1 MSPDRRTPRTG
12 DETTTGATTD
22 PKPESVE
29 RIEHDIERTR
39 EQLADTVE
47 ALAYKADVPA
57 RARERATAVKDR
69 ATESAA
75 HAAHAVRERAD
86 QATHVARERA
96 DQAAHVARERA
107 DQAVHAAQEAPPR
120 TRALAGGVAA
130 ALVAVGA
137 VWLLVRRRRSS

>member
-1 MSPDRRTPRTG
+1 MSPDRGTPRTG

-96 DQAAHVARERA
+96 DQAARVARERA

-120 TRALAGGVAA
+120 TRAVAGVAA
-130 ALVAVGA
+130 AVAALGA

>member
-1 MSPDRRTPRTG
+1 MSNPD
-12 DETTTGATTD
+12 
-22 PKPESVE
+22 VE
-29 RIEHDIERTR
+29 RIEQEIEQTR
-39 EQLADTVE
+39 GELADTVE

-57 RARERATAVKDR
+57 RARERATAVKER

-75 HAAHAVRERAD
+75 HAAHAARERAD

-96 DQAAHVARERA
+96 DQAAQVARERADQAAQVARQRA

>member
-1 MSPDRRTPRTG
+1 MSNPD
-12 DETTTGATTD
+12 
-22 PKPESVE
+22 VE
-29 RIEHDIERTR
+29 RIEQEIEQTR
-39 EQLADTVE
+39 GELADTVE

-57 RARERATAVKDR
+57 RARERATAVKER

-75 HAAHAVRERAD
+75 HAAHA
-86 QATHVARERA
+86 ARERA
-96 DQAAHVARERA
+96 DQAAQVARQRA